1 MSDSNSMSESDSDD
15 FSENEEIENSNEI
28 DTNPR
33 KKNKKYYD
41 LPTKEEQMYLR
52 ETESL
57 MKSNLLNLQ
66 IQEMLEEVCIENE
79 NRKSLN
85 KWLDTFVDLL
95 KNCKPKKSTITY
107 EWIQT
112 KGIKGLNVVNENTSI
127 NFMSPQQVDM
137 IGSFQNHSSTKPFLN
152 VDLLVT
158 MNSQCFSERFDY
170 NIIL

>member
-15 FSENEEIENSNEI
+15 FSENEEIENSNEV

-66 IQEMLEEVCIENE
+66 IQEMLEEVCGN
-79 NRKSLN
+79 
-85 KWLDTFVDLL
+85 
-95 KNCKPKKSTITY
+95 
-107 EWIQT
+107 
-112 KGIKGLNVVNENTSI
+112 
-127 NFMSPQQVDM
+127 
-137 IGSFQNHSSTKPFLN
+137 
-152 VDLLVT
+152 
-158 MNSQCFSERFDY
+158 
-170 NIIL
+170 